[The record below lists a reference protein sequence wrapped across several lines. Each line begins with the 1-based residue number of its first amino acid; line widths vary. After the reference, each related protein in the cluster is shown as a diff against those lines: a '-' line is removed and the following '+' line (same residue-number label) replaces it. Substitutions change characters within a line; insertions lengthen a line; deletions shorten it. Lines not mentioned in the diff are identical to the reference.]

1 MKQNKLIES
10 GCKPLSIVDDG
21 TRFIDDGK
29 LHTVHFDISREVERI
44 MREINKEI
52 DDEVFKRLPKEKLI
66 ELKQRIDIELQRRY
80 EENENS

>member
-1 MKQNKLIES
+1 MNNKSIES

-21 TRFIDDGK
+21 TRFVDDGK

-52 DDEVFKRLPKEKLI
+52 DDEVFKRLPKKKLI
-66 ELKQRIDIELQRRY
+66 KLRERIDIELQRRY
-80 EENENS
+80 EENENN

>member
-1 MKQNKLIES
+1 MNKSIQS

-21 TRFIDDGK
+21 TRLVDDGK
-29 LHTVHFDISREVERI
+29 LHKFTIDVHKEAERI
-44 MREINKEI
+44 MRQFYKGI

-80 EENENS
+80 EQNENY